1 MNTTASG
8 GRGRPSL
15 KAFIEVCNPFSFL
28 EPERYIEQTLDAFSG
43 WSACCAD
50 LEIDKGQSQK
60 LLTVL
65 ESVWQAL

>member
-1 MNTTASG
+1 
-8 GRGRPSL
+8 
-15 KAFIEVCNPFSFL
+15 VCNPFSFL
-28 EPERYIEQTLDAFSG
+28 EPERYIEQTLDAFSR